1 MKFMNILGQ
10 VSDLIDEKSNEEF
23 GSEDRIHDE
32 AISALAELTAAAM
45 ELFYKLGEMLM
56 IDTENQQ
63 VTTKAKN
70 LSL

>member
-1 MKFMNILGQ
+1 MIE
-10 VSDLIDEKSNEEF
+10 EKSNGQFPSEENV
-23 GSEDRIHDE
+23 HDM

-56 IDTENQQ
+56 IDTQNQQQ
-63 VTTKAKN
+63 VTVKAEN

>member
-1 MKFMNILGQ
+1 M
-10 VSDLIDEKSNEEF
+10 IDDKSNEEF
-23 GSEDRIHDE
+23 DSEDRIHDE

-56 IDTENQQ
+56 INTENQL
-63 VTTKAKN
+63 VTTKAEN

>member
-1 MKFMNILGQ
+1 M
-10 VSDLIDEKSNEEF
+10 IDEKSNAEF
-23 GSEDRIHDE
+23 DSEDKIHYE

-56 IDTENQQ
+56 IDTENQS
-63 VTTKAKN
+63 VTIKAES